1 MIRHQHTGR
10 LKALR
15 TTHEKVVLRRALR
28 AVLDSDLGEDDVE
41 KLGRERLH
49 VRG

>member
-1 MIRHQHTGR
+1 MKR
-10 LKALR
+10 AR
-15 TTHEKVVLRRALR
+15 TTHEEIVLRNALR
-28 AVLDSDLGEDDVE
+28 ALLDPDFGEDNIE